1 MQLSPPDSPSSL
13 THSHNSLI
21 SLTGCFF
28 HTFFPHLDTQSI
40 ACFCLLSSAPLAFL
54 VTAVEAAP
62 RGTWFH
68 KFQRDDQ
75 GSKARIAAR
84 SDSQASNAYSQPNVY
99 TPGAKY
105 ASPDTYTKVD
115 SQYAAPKNTST
126 STVNSK
132 TLKSDI
138 ECPTGG
144 VYVSTTT
151 LDLTVTV
158 TASSNMSYTICRDCT
173 QTVTRNGTVYLPG
186 GKYVPTLSYDKE
198 TNAAYPIAEITN
210 GGGQYNTGSPYYPPN
225 ATYIPVKTK
234 DVEDPDETEPCTDDD
249 YPYMNSTI
257 AAPLYT
263 TPVDKHVSASGYQS
277 GIYNTPSGYNSDAP
291 VYTRPAYVKPV
302 YPEPGHSN
310 SSIETPAYTKPVYTK
325 PVYPQPSGNST
336 IVAPVYT
343 KPSYPHPSGNSSIV
357 PPVYTKPSYPDPSS
371 NSSTTPPAYIKP
383 VYTKPVYPEPNNSS
397 IVPTVY
403 TPPVYTKPA
412 YTQPVIPGNS
422 SAITPVYTNSAD
434 PSVYTPPVYTKPVY
448 PETPVPGNSSTVST
462 KSADPSVYT
471 PPVYTK
477 PVYPQPVTSGNSS
490 TSEAPVYTPPVYSD
504 PVVHGNSSTVPP
516 VYTTPVDPSVYTPP
530 AYAKPA
536 YSEPIIPGNS
546 STSEDPIYTPPV
558 NTKPAYPGS
567 VISSSSSNNEGPVYT
582 PPVYT
587 RPSYPDPVSS
597 GNSSVTPPV
606 YTKPVETP
614 VTTKSVDTPVYSPPV
629 YTKPVFPS
637 ESSDAYPLPSTP
649 SNSTIPPVLPVSS
662 SDSSSVVDPTFTP
675 EASTSQGGSASASIE
690 PTTLP
695 VTPFLTTTSSIESST
710 TEPCIIDTSM
720 VPISSSYLNVTAT
733 TPSVPTAT
741 IYKRDAENGASKRDT
756 AYCGVKGKATGMN
769 FLAEFSEDS
778 HGMPVTL
785 EGCYQ
790 FCKHDLPSTHGCQA
804 YRFYNN
810 DSGATRCA
818 VYNQPVSKDI
828 REIDSTVEDVWFDLT
843 CGSPSTYQDDNQ
855 SSATGTFLKFGL
867 GLNY

>member
-1 MQLSPPDSPSSL
+1 MLLP
-13 THSHNSLI
+13 
-21 SLTGCFF
+21 
-28 HTFFPHLDTQSI
+28 TFI
-40 ACFCLLSSAPLAFL
+40 GAAGLLA
-54 VTAVEAAP
+54 TAVEAAP

-68 KFQRDDQ
+68 KLRRDDQ
-75 GSKARIAAR
+75 GSQGSTARMAAR
-84 SDSQASNAYSQPNVY
+84 SDSQAPYYANAYSQPDVQ

-105 ASPDTYTKVD
+105 ASPDTYTKTD

-186 GKYVPTLSYDKE
+186 GKYVSTLSYDKE
-198 TNAAYPIAEITN
+198 TNAAYPIAETTN
-210 GGGQYNTGSPYYPPN
+210 RGGEYNTGSPYHPIN
-225 ATYIPVKTK
+225 ATYLPPKTK
-234 DVEDPDETEPCTDDD
+234 DAEDPDETESCSDDF
-249 YPYMNSTI
+249 PYMNSTI
-257 AAPLYT
+257 AAPMYT
-263 TPVDKHVSASGYQS
+263 TPVDKHISASGYQS
-277 GIYNTPSGYNSDAP
+277 AIYNTPSGYKSDAP
-291 VYTRPAYVKPV
+291 VYTKPAYVKPV

-325 PVYPQPSGNST
+325 PVYPRPSGSGNST
-336 IVAPVYT
+336 IL
-343 KPSYPHPSGNSSIV
+343 
-357 PPVYTKPSYPDPSS
+357 PPVYTKPSYPDPSG
-371 NSSTTPPAYIKP
+371 
-383 VYTKPVYPEPNNSS
+383 NSS

-412 YTQPVIPGNS
+412 YTKPVIPGNS
-422 SAITPVYTNSAD
+422 SATPPIYTKSAD

-462 KSADPSVYT
+462 KSADPTVYT

-477 PVYPQPVTSGNSS
+477 PVYPHPVTSGNSS
-490 TSEAPVYTPPVYSD
+490 TGEAPVYTPPANTKPVYSN
-504 PVVHGNSSTVPP
+504 PVVPGNSSTVSP
-516 VYTTPVDPSVYTPP
+516 VFTTPVDPSVYTPP
-530 AYAKPA
+530 AYTKPA

-567 VISSSSSNNEGPVYT
+567 VLSSSSSTNEGPVYT
-582 PPVYT
+582 PVNT
-587 RPSYPDPVSS
+587 RPAYSDPVAS
-597 GNSSVTPPV
+597 GNSSMTPPV
-606 YTKPVETP
+606 YTKPIETPVYSKP
-614 VTTKSVDTPVYSPPV
+614 VTTKPVNTPVYSPPI

-637 ESSDAYPLPSTP
+637 ESSDAYPLPSPP

-662 SDSSSVVDPTFTP
+662 SDSSSAVDPTFTP
-675 EASTSQGGSASASIE
+675 EASTSQGSSASVSTTFDSASTSIE
-690 PTTLP
+690 LTTLP
-695 VTPFLTTTSSIESST
+695 VTPFLTATTSIESSA

-720 VPISSSYLNVTAT
+720 VPISSSYLNTTAT
-733 TPSVPTAT
+733 TSSAPTET
-741 IYKRDAENGASKRDT
+741 ICEDDAENGAPKSNT
-756 AYCGVKGKATGMN
+756 AYCGVNGKATGMN

-778 HGMPVTL
+778 YGMPVTL

-790 FCKHDLPSTHGCQA
+790 FCKLDLPSTRGCEA
-804 YRFYNN
+804 YRFYHNG
-810 DSGATRCA
+810 SGAPRCA
-818 VYNQPVSKDI
+818 VYGLPVYKDI

-843 CGSPSTYQDDNQ
+843 CGSPSKYQDDTKTDNQ
-855 SSATGTFLKFGL
+855 SSGIGASLKLGL

>member
-1 MQLSPPDSPSSL
+1 MLLP
-13 THSHNSLI
+13 
-21 SLTGCFF
+21 
-28 HTFFPHLDTQSI
+28 TFIGAAGL
-40 ACFCLLSSAPLAFL
+40 L

-84 SDSQASNAYSQPNVY
+84 SDSQANSQPNVY

-198 TNAAYPIAEITN
+198 TNAVYPIAETTN

-263 TPVDKHVSASGYQS
+263 TPVDKHVSQS

-336 IVAPVYT
+336 IAAPVYT

-357 PPVYTKPSYPDPSS
+357 PPVYTKPSYPDPSGNS
-371 NSSTTPPAYIKP
+371 NTPPAYIKP

-397 IVPTVY
+397 VAPTVY
-403 TPPVYTKPA
+403 TPPVYTKPV
-412 YTQPVIPGNS
+412 YTEPVIPGNS

-490 TSEAPVYTPPVYSD
+490 TGEAPVYTPPVYSD

-530 AYAKPA
+530 AYTKPA

-546 STSEDPIYTPPV
+546 STSGDPIYTPPV

-567 VISSSSSNNEGPVYT
+567 VVSSSSSTNEGPVYT

-587 RPSYPDPVSS
+587 
-597 GNSSVTPPV
+597 
-606 YTKPVETP
+606 KPIETP
-614 VTTKSVDTPVYSPPV
+614 VYSKPATTESVDTPVYSPPV
-629 YTKPVFPS
+629 YTKAVFPS

-662 SDSSSVVDPTFTP
+662 SGSSSIVDPTFTP
-675 EASTSQGGSASASIE
+675 EASTSQGSSASASIE

-695 VTPFLTTTSSIESST
+695 VTPFLTTTSSIETST

-790 FCKHDLPSTHGCQA
+790 FCKHDLQSTRGCQA

-818 VYNQPVSKDI
+818 VYNQPVSKAI

-855 SSATGTFLKFGL
+855 SSATGTFLKLGL

>member
-1 MQLSPPDSPSSL
+1 MLLP
-13 THSHNSLI
+13 
-21 SLTGCFF
+21 
-28 HTFFPHLDTQSI
+28 TFI
-40 ACFCLLSSAPLAFL
+40 GAAGLLA
-54 VTAVEAAP
+54 TAVEAAP
-62 RGTWFH
+62 RGTWFN
-68 KFQRDDQ
+68 KLRRDDQ
-75 GSKARIAAR
+75 GSQGSTARMAAR
-84 SDSQASNAYSQPNVY
+84 ADYNYANAYNQPNVY

-126 STVNSK
+126 SAVNSK

-198 TNAAYPIAEITN
+198 TNAAYPIAENTN
-210 GGGQYNTGSPYYPPN
+210 RGGEYNTGSPYYPTN
-225 ATYIPVKTK
+225 ATYLPPKTK
-234 DVEDPDETEPCTDDD
+234 DVEDPDETEPCTDDF
-249 YPYMNSTI
+249 PYMNSTI
-257 AAPLYT
+257 AAPMYT
-263 TPVDKHVSASGYQS
+263 TPVSASGYQS
-277 GIYNTPSGYNSDAP
+277 AIYNTPSGYNSDAP

-325 PVYPQPSGNST
+325 PVYPRPSGSGNST

-343 KPSYPHPSGNSSIV
+343 KPVYPDPSGNSSV
-357 PPVYTKPSYPDPSS
+357 VPTVYTPPVYTKPVYPGPSG
-371 NSSTTPPAYIKP
+371 NSSTPPAYVKP

-412 YTQPVIPGNS
+412 YTKPVLPGNS
-422 SAITPVYTNSAD
+422 TATSPVYTNSAD
-434 PSVYTPPVYTKPVY
+434 PSVYTPPAYTKPV
-448 PETPVPGNSSTVST
+448 VPGNSSTAST

-477 PVYPQPVTSGNSS
+477 PVYPQPVNSS
-490 TSEAPVYTPPVYSD
+490 TGEAPVYTPPAYSN
-504 PVVHGNSSTVPP
+504 PVVPNNSSTVPP

-530 AYAKPA
+530 TYTKPA

-558 NTKPAYPGS
+558 NTQPAYPGS
-567 VISSSSSNNEGPVYT
+567 VVSSSSSTNEGPVYT
-582 PPVYT
+582 PPAYT
-587 RPSYPDPVSS
+587 RPVYSDPVAS
-597 GNSSVTPPV
+597 GNSSVTPPAT
-606 YTKPVETP
+606 TKP
-614 VTTKSVDTPVYSPPV
+614 VDTPVYSPPV

-662 SDSSSVVDPTFTP
+662 SDSSSSVEPTFTP
-675 EASTSQGGSASASIE
+675 EASTSQGSSASVSTAFDPESTSIE

-695 VTPFLTTTSSIESST
+695 VTPFLTTTTSIESST

-720 VPISSSYLNVTAT
+720 VPISSSYLNTTAT
-733 TPSVPTAT
+733 TPSVPTET
-741 IYKRDAENGASKRDT
+741 ICEDDAENGAPKSNT
-756 AYCGVKGKATGMN
+756 AYCGVNGKATGMN

-778 HGMPVTL
+778 YGMPVTL

-790 FCKHDLPSTHGCQA
+790 FCKLDLPSTRGCEA
-804 YRFYNN
+804 YRFYEN

-818 VYNQPVSKDI
+818 VYGQPVYKDI
-828 REIDSTVEDVWFDLT
+828 REIDSTVEDVWFDLS
-843 CGSPSTYQDDNQ
+843 CGSPSQYQDSTSTDNQ
-855 SSATGTFLKFGL
+855 SSGIGASIKLSL
-867 GLNY
+867 GLKY

>member
-1 MQLSPPDSPSSL
+1 MLLP
-13 THSHNSLI
+13 
-21 SLTGCFF
+21 
-28 HTFFPHLDTQSI
+28 TFI
-40 ACFCLLSSAPLAFL
+40 GAAGLLA
-54 VTAVEAAP
+54 TAVEAAP
-62 RGTWFH
+62 RGTWFP
-68 KFQRDDQ
+68 KLRRDDQ
-75 GSKARIAAR
+75 GSQGSTARMAAR
-84 SDSQASNAYSQPNVY
+84 SDSQAPYYANAYSQPDVQ

-105 ASPDTYTKVD
+105 ASPDTYTKTD

-186 GKYVPTLSYDKE
+186 GKYVSTLSYDKE
-198 TNAAYPIAEITN
+198 TNAAYPIAETTN
-210 GGGQYNTGSPYYPPN
+210 RGGEYNTGSPYHPIN
-225 ATYIPVKTK
+225 ATYLPPKTK
-234 DVEDPDETEPCTDDD
+234 DAEDPDETESCSDDF
-249 YPYMNSTI
+249 PYMNSTI
-257 AAPLYT
+257 AAPMYT
-263 TPVDKHVSASGYQS
+263 TPVDKHISASGYQS
-277 GIYNTPSGYNSDAP
+277 AIYNTPSGYKSDAP
-291 VYTRPAYVKPV
+291 VYTKPAYVKPV

-325 PVYPQPSGNST
+325 PVYPRPSGSGNST
-336 IVAPVYT
+336 LL
-343 KPSYPHPSGNSSIV
+343 
-357 PPVYTKPSYPDPSS
+357 PPVYTKPSYPDPSG
-371 NSSTTPPAYIKP
+371 
-383 VYTKPVYPEPNNSS
+383 NSS

-412 YTQPVIPGNS
+412 YTKPVIPGNS
-422 SAITPVYTNSAD
+422 SATPPIYTKSAD

-448 PETPVPGNSSTVST
+448 PETPVPGNSSTVSN
-462 KSADPSVYT
+462 KSADPTVYT

-477 PVYPQPVTSGNSS
+477 PVYPHPVTSGNSS
-490 TSEAPVYTPPVYSD
+490 TGEAPVYTPPANTKPVYSN
-504 PVVHGNSSTVPP
+504 PVVPGNSSTVSP
-516 VYTTPVDPSVYTPP
+516 VFTTPVDPSVYTPP
-530 AYAKPA
+530 AYTKPA

-567 VISSSSSNNEGPVYT
+567 VLSSSSSTNEGPVYT
-582 PPVYT
+582 PVNT
-587 RPSYPDPVSS
+587 RPAYSDPVAS
-597 GNSSVTPPV
+597 GNSSMTPPV
-606 YTKPVETP
+606 YTKPIETPVYSKP
-614 VTTKSVDTPVYSPPV
+614 VTTKPVNTPVYSPPI

-637 ESSDAYPLPSTP
+637 ESSDAYPLPSPP

-662 SDSSSVVDPTFTP
+662 SDSSSAVDPTFTP
-675 EASTSQGGSASASIE
+675 EASTSQGSSASVSTTFDSASTSIE
-690 PTTLP
+690 LTTLP
-695 VTPFLTTTSSIESST
+695 VTPFLTATTSIESSA

-720 VPISSSYLNVTAT
+720 VPISSSYLNTTAT
-733 TPSVPTAT
+733 TSSAPTET
-741 IYKRDAENGASKRDT
+741 ICEDDAENGAPKSNT
-756 AYCGVKGKATGMN
+756 AYCGVNGKATGMN

-778 HGMPVTL
+778 YGMPVTL

-790 FCKHDLPSTHGCQA
+790 FCKLDLPSTRGCEA
-804 YRFYNN
+804 YRFYHNG
-810 DSGATRCA
+810 SGAPRCA
-818 VYNQPVSKDI
+818 VYGLPVYKDI

-843 CGSPSTYQDDNQ
+843 CGSPSKYQDDTKTDNQ
-855 SSATGTFLKFGL
+855 SSGIGASLKLGL

>member
-1 MQLSPPDSPSSL
+1 MLLP
-13 THSHNSLI
+13 
-21 SLTGCFF
+21 
-28 HTFFPHLDTQSI
+28 TFI
-40 ACFCLLSSAPLAFL
+40 GAAGLLA
-54 VTAVEAAP
+54 TAVEAAP

-68 KFQRDDQ
+68 KLRRDDQ
-75 GSKARIAAR
+75 ESQGSAARMAAR
-84 SDSQASNAYSQPNVY
+84 SDSQAPNYANAYSQPDVY

-144 VYVSTTT
+144 IYVSTTT

-186 GKYVPTLSYDKE
+186 GNYVSTLSYDKE
-198 TNAAYPIAEITN
+198 TNAAYPIAETTN
-210 GGGQYNTGSPYYPPN
+210 RGGEYNTGSPYHPIN
-225 ATYIPVKTK
+225 ATYLPPKTK
-234 DVEDPDETEPCTDDD
+234 DVEDPDETESCTDDF
-249 YPYMNSTI
+249 PYMNSTI
-257 AAPLYT
+257 AAPMYT

-277 GIYNTPSGYNSDAP
+277 AIYNTPSGYKSDAP

-325 PVYPQPSGNST
+325 PVYPCPSGSGNST
-336 IVAPVYT
+336 IL
-343 KPSYPHPSGNSSIV
+343 
-357 PPVYTKPSYPDPSS
+357 PPVYTKPSYPDPSG
-371 NSSTTPPAYIKP
+371 NSSTPPAYAKP

-412 YTQPVIPGNS
+412 YTEPVIPGNS
-422 SAITPVYTNSAD
+422 SATPPVYTKSTD

-448 PETPVPGNSSTVST
+448 PETPVPGNSSTAST
-462 KSADPSVYT
+462 KSADPTVYT

-477 PVYPQPVTSGNSS
+477 PVYPHPVTPGNSS
-490 TSEAPVYTPPVYSD
+490 TGEAPVYTPPANTKPVYSN
-504 PVVHGNSSTVPP
+504 PVVPGNSSTVSP
-516 VYTTPVDPSVYTPP
+516 VFTTPVDPSVYTPP
-530 AYAKPA
+530 AYTKPA

-546 STSEDPIYTPPV
+546 STSDDPIYTPPV

-567 VISSSSSNNEGPVYT
+567 VISSSSSTNEAPVYT
-582 PPVYT
+582 PVNT
-587 RPSYPDPVSS
+587 RPAYSDPVAS
-597 GNSSVTPPV
+597 GNSSMTPPV

-614 VTTKSVDTPVYSPPV
+614 VYSKPVTTKPVDTPVYSPPV

-637 ESSDAYPLPSTP
+637 ESSDAYPLPSPP

-662 SDSSSVVDPTFTP
+662 SDSSSAVDPTFTP
-675 EASTSQGGSASASIE
+675 EASTSQGNSVSVSITFDPASTSIE

-695 VTPFLTTTSSIESST
+695 VTPFLTTTTSIESST

-720 VPISSSYLNVTAT
+720 VPISSSYLNTTAT
-733 TPSVPTAT
+733 TSSAPTET
-741 IYKRDAENGASKRDT
+741 ICEDDAENGAPRSNT

-778 HGMPVTL
+778 YGMPVTL

-790 FCKHDLPSTHGCQA
+790 FCKLDLPSTRGCEA
-804 YRFYNN
+804 YRFYHN
-810 DSGATRCA
+810 DSGAPRCA
-818 VYNQPVSKDI
+818 VYGLPVYKDI
-828 REIDSTVEDVWFDLT
+828 REIDSTVEDVWYDLS
-843 CGSPSTYQDDNQ
+843 CGSPSKYQDDTKTDNQ
-855 SSATGTFLKFGL
+855 SSGIGASLKLGL